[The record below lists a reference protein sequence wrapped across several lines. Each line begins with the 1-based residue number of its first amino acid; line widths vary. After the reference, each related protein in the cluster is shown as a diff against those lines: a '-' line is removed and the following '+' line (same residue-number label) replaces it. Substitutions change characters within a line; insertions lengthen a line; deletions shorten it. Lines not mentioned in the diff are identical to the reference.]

1 MIVAYVIAVRTS
13 TEASSTIRNVDCD
26 EPAARAWRRRLTM
39 FSTSMIASSTTT
51 PIATTSPARTM
62 TLIVVSRTSSTSTAA
77 SSESGIAMRLMNA
90 VRSSKRKAMMI
101 TITSST
107 PISSA
112 LPRLSIDC
120 SMNVAGR
127 KISASTFMPGRPGL
141 ELRHARCRRPS

>member
-1 MIVAYVIAVRTS
+1 
-13 TEASSTIRNVDCD
+13 
-26 EPAARAWRRRLTM
+26 M

-127 KISASTFMPGRPGL
+127 KISASTFTPGRPGL
-141 ELRHARCRRPS
+141 ELRHARCRRPW